1 LTKTDLSMSEP
12 PILQIDNLYK
22 TYGSITALD
31 HLDLS
36 IQRGAV
42 FGLLGPNGSGKTTTL
57 GLVLDVLKPTSG
69 SFRWFGKG
77 GGHEQRKHIGA
88 ILEKPNFYTKLSAR
102 KNLELVCRIKG
113 VPQSRIGE
121 VLNQVGLGERQDYD
135 FQTFSLGMKQ
145 RLAIASALL
154 ADPDVLIL
162 DEPTNGLD
170 PEGIAEIRQLILEI
184 AHTGKT
190 IILASHLLDEVQK
203 VCSEF
208 AILKQG
214 KLIHSGRVDA
224 GFGDEEKVEIA
235 SEALPQ
241 LAEALSTFE
250 GYLGHIMQKDFIEA
264 KFTKGTSIPGLSRYL
279 SDKGIYLTHLR
290 VSKKNLE
297 QQFMEIL
304 AEHR

>member
-1 LTKTDLSMSEP
+1 MAES
-12 PILQIDNLYK
+12 PILQTEQLYK

-36 IQRGAV
+36 IQRGTV

-69 SFRWFGKG
+69 SFKWFGTEE
-77 GGHEQRKHIGA
+77 GGHEQRKRIGA

-113 VPQSRIGE
+113 VPTTRIQE
-121 VLNQVGLGERQDYD
+121 VLDQVGLLVRQDYD
-135 FQTFSLGMKQ
+135 FQTYSLGMKQ

-154 ADPDVLIL
+154 ADPEVLIL

-208 AILKQG
+208 AILKRG
-214 KLIHSGRVDA
+214 KLIHSGRVDD
-224 GFGDEEKVEIA
+224 GFGEEMKVEIA
-235 SEALPQ
+235 AESLTA
-241 LAEALSTFE
+241 LAEVLGSFE
-250 GYLGHIMQKDFIEA
+250 GYLGHLIQKDHIEA
-264 KFTKGTSIPGLSRYL
+264 KFAKGTSIAQLSRFIF
-279 SDKGIYLTHLR
+279 DKGIDLTHLK

-304 AEHR
+304 AEHQ

>member
-1 LTKTDLSMSEP
+1 MSES

-88 ILEKPNFYTKLSAR
+88 ILEKPNFYSKLSAR

-121 VLNQVGLGERQDYD
+121 VLDQVGLGERQDYD
-135 FQTFSLGMKQ
+135 FQTYSLGMKQ

-154 ADPDVLIL
+154 ADPEVLIL

-184 AHTGKT
+184 AQTGKT

-235 SEALPQ
+235 AESLTA

-279 SDKGIYLTHLR
+279 SDKAIYLTHLR